1 MDAEQI
7 GSEKRAQCID
17 HMKAV
22 YLYQHGDGFWANYSR
37 DLTGFKIDGRACIF
51 RFKNVGYNQPM
62 DTLTDHIVNNINVTE
77 RTDLTVHDPV
87 YFAGIF
93 KPMKLEEIVQIEH
106 SDLPRGYLFP
116 NMLLTHYKLLPGIPH
131 NVASLLPQW
140 NNRLPLREQ
149 PFVIE
154 TQHYNYERN
163 LLRLTYTREAID
175 DTPVPEDEGNWLV
188 REPRMG
194 FTRVMRY
201 PCELDANGELIYDL
215 AYVFQVRPNE
225 NPRLYPHFHPM
236 MSLSKFVRVANME
249 CGIVVVN
256 LTLLKREQDKRVM
269 ARIAQAF
276 LPKIAAI
283 KEAMYAPDSPF
294 IQRLAESYRE
304 NEQTNVKRRRLN

>member
-7 GSEKRAQCID
+7 GAEKRAQCID
-17 HMKAV
+17 HIKAI

-37 DLTGFKIDGRACIF
+37 DLMGFKIDGPTCIF

-77 RTDLTVHDPV
+77 RTDLAVHDPV

-93 KPMKLEEIVQIEH
+93 KPMKLEEIIEIKH
-106 SDLPRGYLFP
+106 SDLPRDYLFP
-116 NMLLTHYKLLPGIPH
+116 HMLLTQYKKLPEMPP
-131 NVASLLPQW
+131 NTASIMAHWTTDGPIG
-140 NNRLPLREQ
+140 EQ
-149 PFVIE
+149 PFVWE
-154 TQHYNYERN
+154 TSHYNYERN
-163 LLRLTYTREAID
+163 LLRMAYTWIYRSNRPD
-175 DTPVPEDEGNWLV
+175 DAEELEI

-194 FTRVMRY
+194 FTRMMRY
-201 PCELDANGELIYDL
+201 PCELDTNGELIYDL
-215 AYVFQVRPNE
+215 AYVFQVRPE
-225 NPRLYPHFHPM
+225 QRPRLYPHFHPL

-256 LTLLKREQDKRVM
+256 LTHLKREQDKRVM
-269 ARIAQAF
+269 DRIAQAF

-294 IQRLAESYRE
+294 IQRLAERYRE
-304 NEQTNVKRRRLN
+304 NEETNVKRRRLF